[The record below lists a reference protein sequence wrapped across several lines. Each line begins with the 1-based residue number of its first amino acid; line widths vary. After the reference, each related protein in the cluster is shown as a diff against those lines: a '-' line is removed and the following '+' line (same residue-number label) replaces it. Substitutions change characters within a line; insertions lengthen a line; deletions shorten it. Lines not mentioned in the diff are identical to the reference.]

1 MFAVIF
7 RATPNIQDDA
17 YTIAVSRMRELA
29 FKKYGCIDFV
39 AVTEGQEEIAI
50 SYWNDE
56 ASIIAWKKDPEHI
69 LSQELGR
76 KKWYKSYSVQITEI
90 KRDYSFPK

>member
-7 RATPNIQDDA
+7 RAIPNIQDED
-17 YTIAVSRMRELA
+17 YTKAVARMRELA

-39 AVTEGQEEIAI
+39 AVTEGLEEIAI
-50 SYWNDE
+50 SYWKDE
-56 ASIIAWKKDPEHI
+56 SSIRAWKKDPEHI

-76 KKWYKSYSVQITEI
+76 NKWYKSYSVQITEI